1 MSLTL
6 KVLPVV
12 HVDVVVHV
20 VVVVHPVHGVRPL
33 DTCPGIASSIASRIA
48 SRVSRVEE
56 GSIGFRLGCHEG
68 TQSENYELKYGGRIN
83 LSLIFQSLNI
93 DK

>member
-1 MSLTL
+1 M

-12 HVDVVVHV
+12 HVNVIVHV

-33 DTCPGIASSIASRIA
+33 DTCPGIASSISSRIASRIA

-56 GSIGFRLGCHEG
+56 GSIGFRLGCHKG
-68 TQSENYELKYGGRIN
+68 TQSENYELKYGGRIF
-83 LSLIFQSLNI
+83 LSLIFNI
-93 DK
+93 SI